1 MKGIMTFTLILIV
14 LMVGFAIG
22 FFILGQTNLD
32 LDGNVRPEVDSFSVT
47 SVKTYSL
54 LLSNYFLDDFL
65 LTRNSIF
72 TCLLFISFTFFVNIV
87 LLNLLIAIM
96 GELFDKI
103 KENAKATFLFAKANL
118 ILEFESIMNVTE
130 VKQKSRFPVWL
141 QVLIPTRADDGS
153 EDSWES
159 RIRTLKLAI
168 LNSEVK
174 QLHKLKNVE
183 NRVSNISNELLL
195 SSEDIK
201 NDVKYDNAELKQGMQ
216 NMKGD
221 VSALRKSHASQRAER
236 LLHAAR
242 VAGLGGDVKVM
253 KGEMAEI
260 KALLLMLTGN
270 KLPDPETV
278 LRLQQESEDRRLAE
292 DSQVE
297 DAFNDDDLGL
307 NTKVIKKKPNLTE
320 IANKM
325 RISSMALVKSK
336 IRKKRKRGKHKA
348 KGKVS
353 AAVAAIVFSQQSPAP
368 GSIKTEE

>member
-1 MKGIMTFTLILIV
+1 MDIFMVLCFSADALLHAYAYNGSFSDLAYYISWLPTFCTTLLWMFFTNHERQQYKAANASISSDEHITFFGNMTSDIWNALDFCSLGSIALTYALRVVEHYNKNDSTFSNSSIAFAYAVPLTFLNLLKYMQGFQVSGELVSMVIGIMKDIMTFTLILIV

-32 LDGNVRPEVDSFSVT
+32 SDGNVRPEVDSFSFT

-65 LTRNSIF
+65 LTRNSIG

-118 ILEFESIMNVTE
+118 ILEFESIMKVNE

-183 NRVSNISNELLL
+183 NR
-195 SSEDIK
+195 
-201 NDVKYDNAELKQGMQ
+201 
-216 NMKGD
+216 
-221 VSALRKSHASQRAER
+221 
-236 LLHAAR
+236 
-242 VAGLGGDVKVM
+242 
-253 KGEMAEI
+253 
-260 KALLLMLTGN
+260 
-270 KLPDPETV
+270 
-278 LRLQQESEDRRLAE
+278 
-292 DSQVE
+292 
-297 DAFNDDDLGL
+297 
-307 NTKVIKKKPNLTE
+307 
-320 IANKM
+320 
-325 RISSMALVKSK
+325 
-336 IRKKRKRGKHKA
+336 
-348 KGKVS
+348 
-353 AAVAAIVFSQQSPAP
+353 
-368 GSIKTEE
+368 